1 MILSREG
8 DIMRFKYRKNVVVIL
23 ITMLICSFLIAN
35 YIYKDDTSRE
45 VAYLYWG
52 KTGDKVYEL
61 QRKLKQWG
69 YYNGSIDGI
78 YGTDTFEAVKRF
90 QRKHGLKADGVVG
103 SSTAAALGIQF
114 KSTTSDNY
122 QASRGG
128 NIDRGDIHTLARAV
142 HAEARG
148 EPYVGKVAVAAVIL
162 NRVKHSSFPNTIAG
176 VVYQPGAFT
185 AVFDGQINL
194 SPDNES
200 LRAATDA
207 MNGWDPT
214 GGAIYYYNPAKSTS
228 SWIWSRPVITVI
240 GDHRFAR

>member
-1 MILSREG
+1 
-8 DIMRFKYRKNVVVIL
+8 MRFKYRKSAIVIL
-23 ITMLICSFLIAN
+23 FTMFICSFLIAH
-35 YIYKDDTSRE
+35 YIYRDDNSRE
-45 VAYLYWG
+45 AASLHWG
-52 KTGDKVYEL
+52 TTGDKVYEV

-69 YYNGSIDGI
+69 YYDGPIDGV
-78 YGTDTFEAVKRF
+78 YGTDTAKAVKQF
-90 QRKHGLKADGVVG
+90 QKKHGLRADGVVG
-103 SSTAAALGIQF
+103 DSTAAALGVKLKGKISG
-114 KSTTSDNY
+114 KY
-122 QASRGG
+122 RASRGS
-128 NIDRGDIHTLARAV
+128 NIDRGDIYILARAV

-200 LRAATDA
+200 LRAAADA

-228 SWIWSRPVITVI
+228 SWIWSRPVVI
-240 GDHRFAR
+240 EIGKHKFAK